1 MHPVIRVV
9 CFLLFSIA
17 LARPNTEQLAFALVL
32 IISLLFILPAEGM
45 RQAFSMVKRLRWLL
59 LSVLVIYGWF
69 TPGPSFNLPL
79 PDYLQPSRP
88 GIEAGLL
95 RILTLVLILLA
106 VGGLLVTT
114 GRQQLIAALYW
125 LLSPFRLLNRQP
137 ERFAVRLA
145 LTLEYVER
153 QQQIWHTPVQIN
165 NGKDTGRIQKIIQ
178 YLQALLPT
186 LLQQAEQQHTTEVV
200 IDVLP
205 QPPLIQWSYPL
216 LLVAGFVLSGM
227 IDL

>member
-17 LARPNTEQLAFALVL
+17 LARPDTEQLGFALIL
-32 IISLLFILPAEGM
+32 IISLLFILPSEGM
-45 RQAFSMVKRLRWLL
+45 KQAFSMVKRLRWLL

-79 PDYLQPSRP
+79 PDYLQPTRP

-95 RILTLVLILLA
+95 RILTLILILLA
-106 VGGLLVTT
+106 VGGLLVMT

-125 LLSPFRLLNRQP
+125 LLAPLRLFNWQP

-153 QQQIWHTPVQIN
+153 QQQLWRTPSQIN
-165 NGKDTGRIQKIIQ
+165 EGGDTGRIQRITQ
-178 YLQALLPT
+178 HLRALLPG
-186 LLQQAEQQHTTEVV
+186 LFQQAEQQHTCEVV
-200 IDVLP
+200 IEVLP
-205 QPPLIQWSYPL
+205 RPALIQWSYPL
-216 LLVAGFVLSGM
+216 LLLTGFVLSGI